1 MMVFAERRLGEVC
14 HPSLLTGAASMAAII
29 GILIPYPSLAAT
41 ADDAAPSV
49 ELSDTQLQTMCEGD
63 AVQGIAATLPGAKV
77 MVQKIGNG
85 PFKGAT
91 HLVAATANVPA
102 FCQVTGSF
110 VTNPTTGK
118 TANFL
123 ANFPAKWNGKYLQI
137 GCSGHCGQFYVS
149 NPAVPSVIVTT
160 QGEPGQIIAKGYA
173 AFATDE
179 GHEGMSGASWAI
191 GKDGKVDQDYLD
203 DFYYR
208 ADKVMADMGK
218 VFTTAF
224 YAKATG
230 KAAKLKRSY
239 FAGCSGGGRDAM
251 VATSYFPE
259 KFDGIIAG
267 SPYDTG
273 MGLHSAAYVRAMQ
286 RSPSNVLP
294 KELYSYFDQLVK
306 KQCDGLDGVK
316 DGVIQNPLAC
326 NFRPDRD
333 LPKCEGD
340 KAGGQCFTKGQIQ
353 TLSTMVTAMT
363 DEQGRVI
370 QPGFSVSELLPGAG
384 IADLGEAQLKVFIHK
399 NDPAFTGADVFSF
412 RDGGPGP
419 IDAFRVVIS
428 SQEAAKARAEMRLAT
443 GHQMENTGP
452 FMNGKTKL
460 MIWHNLSDERL
471 TPISSIN
478 WYKQLS
484 AKYGGYAKVQR
495 NARLFLIPATAHC
508 SIMGNGPNS
517 FDALS
522 TMENWVEKGQAP
534 EAITLTV
541 ANHQFSPGVPKA
553 EAFKFPDATATVC
566 KFPEMARYSGAGD
579 VKDAKNWS
587 CSAKDMRGLQVGETG
602 EQAGAL

>member
-1 MMVFAERRLGEVC
+1 M
-14 HPSLLTGAASMAAII
+14 LLEKEIRGKLRQSRWLVSAAALVAIAGAVAPDAVMAATQEN
-29 GILIPYPSLAAT
+29 PAPAA
-41 ADDAAPSV
+41 

-63 AVQGIAATLPGAKV
+63 AVQAIAATLPGARV
-77 MVQKIGNG
+77 TVQKVGNG

-91 HLVAATANVPA
+91 HFVAATDKVPA

-110 VTNPTTGK
+110 VTNAQTGK

-123 ANFPAKWNGKYLQI
+123 ANFPTRWNGKYLQI

-160 QGEPGQIIAKGYA
+160 QGYPGQIMAKGYA

-179 GHEGMSGASWAI
+179 GHEGMSPANWAI
-191 GKDGKVDQDYLD
+191 KDGKVEQDYLD

-218 VFTTAF
+218 VLTTAF
-224 YAKATG
+224 YSKATG
-230 KAAKLKRSY
+230 KAASLKRSY

-251 VATSYFPE
+251 VVSSYFPE

-273 MGLHSAAYVRAMQ
+273 MGLHSAGYVRGMQ
-286 RSPSNVLP
+286 RSPSNVVP

-340 KAGGQCFTKGQIQ
+340 KPGGQCFTKGQIE

-363 DEQGRVI
+363 DEKGRVI

-384 IADLGEAQLKVFIHK
+384 IAELGDAQLKVFIHK
-399 NDPAFTGADVFSF
+399 NDPAFSAADVFSF
-412 RDGGPGP
+412 RAGGPGP
-419 IDAFRVVIS
+419 IDAFRVILS
-428 SQEAAKARAEMRLAT
+428 SEEAAKARTEMRLAT
-443 GHQMENTGP
+443 GHQIENIGP
-452 FMNGKTKL
+452 LMSGKTKL
-460 MIWHNLSDERL
+460 MIWHNFSDERL

-478 WYKQLS
+478 WYKQL
-484 AKYGGYAKVQR
+484 AGKYGGYAKVQKT
-495 NARLFLIPATAHC
+495 ARLFLIPATAHC
-508 SIMGNGPNS
+508 SIMGNGPNA
-517 FDALS
+517 FDALG
-522 TMENWVEKGQAP
+522 TMEKWVEKGEAP
-534 EAITLTV
+534 EAIRLTV
-541 ANHQFSPGVPKA
+541 ADHQFSPGVPKA
-553 EAFKFPDATATVC
+553 DAFKFPNATATVC
-566 KFPEMARYSGAGD
+566 KFPEMARYSGKGD
-579 VKDAKNWS
+579 VKDAANWS
-587 CSAKDMRGLQVGETG
+587 CSAKDTRGLQVGESG
-602 EQAGAL
+602 RQGGAL